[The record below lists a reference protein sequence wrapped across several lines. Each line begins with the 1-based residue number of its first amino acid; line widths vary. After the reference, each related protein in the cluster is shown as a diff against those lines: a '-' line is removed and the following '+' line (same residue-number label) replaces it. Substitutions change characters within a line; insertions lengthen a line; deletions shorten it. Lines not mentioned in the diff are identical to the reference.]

1 MSPPAASTTCHR
13 TLTTT
18 ATPPLPES
26 DSFFHPPPL
35 PICLFK
41 STMRIPKKPVSF
53 CLSFFSS
60 QLSHPFSPGLHFS
73 HLLLSFFP
81 QKERLLLPEVC
92 TSLPSLFSTVSYNG
106 NTDTCCRTLAGSS
119 QLHTNCTMGGNHK
132 SVDDVTLQFQHTV
145 CSNDGQ
151 GPFIWSSPE
160 GGCQIDIGKKIFCNR
175 SLNMKNIVAVGFD
188 MDYTLAQYMPE
199 TFESLAY
206 EGTIRKLVYDLGYPR
221 ELLEWTF
228 DWKYMVRGL
237 VLDKKRG
244 NILKMDRHKYVKVA
258 YHGFREMSKED
269 KVGTYG
275 NTLIRD
281 SFDEP
286 DYALIDT
293 LFSLAEAYL
302 FAQLV
307 DFRDKYPSKVPDGAD
322 YSRMYKDV
330 RAAVDLCHRDGTLK
344 KMVAK
349 DPKKYIND
357 DTSIVPMMKMLRD
370 SGRSTF
376 LVTNSLWDYTN
387 IVMNFLCGP
396 RMLDGSASSNFDWL
410 QYFDVVITGSAKP
423 SFFHDDNRANL
434 FEVEPESGM
443 LLNTD
448 NGTPMPQVGNT
459 SPRFPLKGLKKTCR
473 VFQGGSVGHLHK
485 LLSIESSSQVLYVG
499 DHIYGDILRSKKV
512 LGWRTM
518 LVVPE
523 LEREV
528 ELLWELR
535 DTRKQLRLLRNERDL
550 IEDKIHHLKWSLKF
564 DGVHLDE
571 KPMLA
576 TELSKLELLSSLL
589 IWCLLMASFYSL
601 RGRKFASVINRL
613 NGNVIKR
620 HDSINAWTKGIRRYN
635 PKAYPN
641 GQNHEPTLYTE
652 LKFRVFISEFANRML
667 TIFSCNFIQF
677 HKVWGQLM
685 KTGYQNS
692 RFAHQV

>member
-1 MSPPAASTTCHR
+1 MDGSAGTMLGDKAS
-13 TLTTT
+13 
-18 ATPPLPES
+18 
-26 DSFFHPPPL
+26 
-35 PICLFK
+35 
-41 STMRIPKKPVSF
+41 
-53 CLSFFSS
+53 
-60 QLSHPFSPGLHFS
+60 QS
-73 HLLLSFFP
+73 HLM
-81 QKERLLLPEVC
+81 
-92 TSLPSLFSTVSYNG
+92 TNING
-106 NTDTCCRTLAGSS
+106 GEKR
-119 QLHTNCTMGGNHK
+119 H
-132 SVDDVTLQFQHTV
+132 
-145 CSNDGQ
+145 
-151 GPFIWSSPE
+151 IWSSPE
-160 GGCQIDIGKKIFCNR
+160 GGCKIDIGKQIFCNR
-175 SLNMKNIVAVGFD
+175 SLNMRNIVAVGFD
-188 MDYTLAQYMPE
+188 MDYTLAQYKPE

-206 EGTIRKLVYDLGYPR
+206 EGTIRKLVYNLGYPQ
-221 ELLEWTF
+221 ELLRWTF

-258 YHGFREMSKED
+258 YHGFRELSKED
-269 KVGTYG
+269 KVSTYG
-275 NTLIRD
+275 NTLLRD

-307 DFRDKYPSKVPDGAD
+307 DFRDNNPGKVPEGAD
-322 YSRMYKDV
+322 YARMYKDV

-344 KMVAK
+344 QMVAK
-349 DPKKYIND
+349 DPKRYINE
-357 DTSIVPMMKMLRD
+357 DTSIVPMLKMLRD
-370 SGRSTF
+370 SGRATF

-387 IVMNFLCGP
+387 IVMNFLCAS
-396 RMLDGSASSNFDWL
+396 RTMDGGNTCNFDWL

-423 SFFHDDNRANL
+423 GFFHEDNRANI

-459 SPRFPLKGLKKTCR
+459 SPNVLLKGLNKSCR

-535 DTRKQLRLLRNERDL
+535 DMRKQLRLLRNERDL
-550 IEDKIHHLKWSLKF
+550 VEDQIHHLKWSLKF
-564 DGVHLDE
+564 EILRDDE
-571 KPMLA
+571 KQKMTSALGELESQRDQVRLA
-576 TELSKLELLSSLL
+576 HQQAQRECHQK
-589 IWCLLMASFYSL
+589 
-601 RGRKFASVINRL
+601 
-613 NGNVIKR
+613 
-620 HDSINAWTKGIRRYN
+620 
-635 PKAYPN
+635 
-641 GQNHEPTLYTE
+641 
-652 LKFRVFISEFANRML
+652 
-667 TIFSCNFIQF
+667 F
-677 HKVWGQLM
+677 HKIWGQLM

-692 RFAHQV
+692 RFAHQVERFACLYTSQVSNLSLYSPDKYYRPSEDFMPHEFHILPL